1 MSEKTKSDYLKET
14 EFEINRREYF
24 YRLGLKVRK
33 ALQPHKAWG
42 LWDRKPDDPKKERD
56 WGNVSEHCLVVV
68 ARGEAFADLL
78 GFSPTVRNSLV
89 LAATV
94 HDFYKKGF
102 KEATRNSTDPR
113 ADTLRAEQ
121 ESSRIIE
128 QSGLPV
134 EAKEIVKILGDSM
147 IPEAGKIAEHSVLSE
162 LDQAKL
168 VLRYVDDYTVGSN
181 WVDSVDSSGKNSL
194 DRRVDVNDANP
205 KYYQNSEQWREYLNG
220 ESLHEAQ
227 RRVGHL
233 IERRLTEIINTRCKE
248 PVEPLSLP
256 QFIDETVKQRIQN
269 LGDTINLK

>member
-1 MSEKTKSDYLKET
+1 MSEKTKSGYLKDT
-14 EFEINRREYF
+14 EFEINKREYF

-42 LWDRKPDDPKKERD
+42 LWDRIPGDPERKRD

-78 GFSPTVRNSLV
+78 GFSPAVRNGLM

-94 HDFYKKGF
+94 HDFYKRGF
-102 KEATRNSTDPR
+102 REATRNSADPR
-113 ADTLRAEQ
+113 ADTLRAEE
-121 ESSRIIE
+121 ESARIIE
-128 QSGLPV
+128 ESRLQV
-134 EAKEIVKILGDSM
+134 EAVEIVKILGDSM
-147 IPEAGKIAEHSVLSE
+147 ITVAGKIAEQPVLSE

-168 VLRYVDDYTVGSN
+168 VLRYIDDYTMGSS

-205 KYYQNSEQWREYLNG
+205 KYYQNSEQWREHLGG

-233 IERRLTEIINTRCKE
+233 IEGRLTEIINTRCKE

-269 LGDTINLK
+269 LGDTINIK